1 MLFRSYFQ
9 FLAQAGKVASVVE
22 GSLLKTVRNVGPQ
35 KQNHKEARGG
45 EGAKKWL
52 ECFKGVQYQKLFA
65 RGITF
70 KF

>member
-1 MLFRSYFQ
+1 M
-9 FLAQAGKVASVVE
+9 ASVVE